1 MLELEQDQ
9 NAYILK
15 VSGRIDGSNA
25 GELQSQIQDSL
36 PQEANCVILD
46 LNDLDYISSAGL
58 RVILLLAKSMKS
70 KNGKLSMCSVAGPVK
85 DVFTI
90 SGFSAIIPTY
100 DNRASALSANEQS

>member
-1 MLELEQDQ
+1 MLELEKEQ

-25 GELQSQIQDSL
+25 GEFQSKIQDSL
-36 PQEANCVILD
+36 PQEAGTVILD

-58 RVILLLAKSMKS
+58 RVILLLAKNLKG
-70 KNGKLSMCSVAGPVK
+70 KKGKLSMCSVAGPVK

-100 DNRASALSANEQS
+100 DDRASALSASD

>member
-1 MLELEQDQ
+1 MLELEQEQ

-25 GELQSQIQDSL
+25 AEFQSKIQDSI
-36 PQEANCVILD
+36 PQEASTVILD

-58 RVILLLAKSMKS
+58 RVILLLAKNLKG
-70 KNGKLSMCSVAGPVK
+70 KKGKLSMCSVSGPVK

-100 DNRASALSANEQS
+100 DNRESALSASD